1 MENLSSMLI
10 MGGPIVWLLFLFSI
24 IALTIALFKSWQFWQ
39 LRENSKATV
48 GQALS
53 RLEEGRR
60 SEAIMLVNGQTNT
73 RASLLAQ
80 ALSLLDDRSL
90 SFTEAKDEIMRRAR
104 LAIAKLGYY
113 LRTLEVIASLAPL
126 LGLLGTVIGMIEA
139 FQAMEAAGSQVNPSV
154 LSGGIWKALLTTAI
168 GVAVAIPVSIIHSWF
183 ERKVEVQATLV
194 QDDLERLFTL
204 EKQKEV
210 HHSLHEVEA
219 VAK

>member
-1 MENLSSMLI
+1 MDNFSSALI
-10 MGGPIVWLLFLFSI
+10 MGGPIVWLLFLFSV
-24 IALTIALFKSWQFWQ
+24 IALTVALLKAWQFWR
-39 LRENSKATV
+39 LRENPKATV

-60 SEAIMLVNGQTNT
+60 SEAIMLVNGQANI
-73 RASLLAQ
+73 RANLLAQ
-80 ALSLLDDRSL
+80 ALLLLDDRSL
-90 SFTEAKDEIMRRAR
+90 SFSEAKDEIMRRAR
-104 LAIAKLGYY
+104 LAIAKLSYY
-113 LRTLEVIASLAPL
+113 LRPLEVIASLAPL
-126 LGLLGTVIGMIEA
+126 LGLLGTVMGMIEA
-139 FQAMEAAGSQVNPSV
+139 FQAMEAAGRQVNPSV